1 MSVARATFIEY
12 LDGIGMGLEI
22 RAYPKNS
29 KGTAKA
35 ETLLKLSVCLRG

>member
-29 KGTAKA
+29 KV
-35 ETLLKLSVCLRG
+35 LPKLRLYSSSPYA